1 MQYFLNDKLY
11 NTLKWV
17 GLVAFPALATFVGVV
32 FPAWGVPNVD
42 ATVTTLN
49 ACGLLIGALLGV
61 SQATAQPASKE
72 DK

>member
-1 MQYFLNDKLY
+1 MQYFLNNRAYDV
-11 NTLKWV
+11 LKWV

-42 ATVTTLN
+42 AIVTTLN

-61 SQATAQPASKE
+61 SQATAQPTSKE